1 MFQPSKFGNYY
12 LYERIAVGGMAE
24 IYKAKM
30 YGVDG
35 FEKNMVV
42 KQILPQ
48 YARNKE
54 FIQMFIDEAKIC
66 VTLSHGNI
74 VPVYELGQID
84 GIYFISMEHV
94 DGKNLGELLDAS
106 IEDDKPLA
114 VPHALFIASE
124 ILAGLDYA
132 HRKTNNKGELQ
143 GIVHRD
149 VSPQNILVSFEGEVK
164 IVDFGIASAAT
175 KVHATEA
182 GVIKG
187 KFGYMSPEQAL
198 GKEVDARSDVF
209 TAGILLYEMITLERL
224 FAGGTEVN
232 TLERVKRADVP
243 TPSRT
248 NPNLPPQLDGIVFK
262 ALARKQSDRYHSAGE
277 MRLALSRFLYQ
288 LPEEASSKTLSMY
301 IKDLYAEELL
311 KRREQPEVVVPLD
324 ESVPKTQPPGTH
336 DMPPPPVGPVPQA
349 RAGLDAL
356 FGSGGEP
363 IVMPQQGLPA
373 GEPINPVFTE
383 EIADDF
389 SYVKAGRKMKWIVIG
404 CIILLLV
411 VAMLFLRKPLATF
424 FSTFSEAMDKSAEK
438 LAQKDLGTLY
448 VRSRPSGAAVY
459 FGNRRVGQTNMRIG
473 SIDPS
478 HEYELVLTLE
488 GYSPWSRSI
497 MPSDWK
503 QSDKMEIQVYK
514 DWTTD
519 RIR

>member
-1 MFQPSKFGNYY
+1 MFQPSKFGKYY

-48 YARNKE
+48 YARHKE

-94 DGKNLGELLDAS
+94 DGKNMGELLDAG
-106 IEDDKPLA
+106 IEDEKPLS

-132 HRKTNNKGELQ
+132 HRKINDKGEPQ

-149 VSPQNILVSFEGEVK
+149 VSPQNILISFEGEVK
-164 IVDFGIASAAT
+164 IVDFGIARASS
-175 KVHATEA
+175 KMHATEA

-209 TAGILLYEMITLERL
+209 AAGILLYEMMTLERL

-262 ALARKQSDRYHSAGE
+262 ALARKQSDRYQSAGE
-277 MRLALSRFLYQ
+277 MQLALSRFLYQ
-288 LPEEASSKTLSMY
+288 LPEEASSKTISAY
-301 IKDLYAEELL
+301 VKDLYAEELR
-311 KRREQPEVVVPLD
+311 KRREQPEVVMPPE
-324 ESVPKTQPPGTH
+324 ESVPKAQPPGTH
-336 DMPPPPVGPVPQA
+336 DMPPPPVGP
-349 RAGLDAL
+349 DAL

-363 IVMPQQGLPA
+363 ISAPQQGLPA
-373 GEPINPVFTE
+373 GEPVQPVFTG
-383 EIADDF
+383 EIEDDF
-389 SYVKAGRKMKWIVIG
+389 SYVKASRKMKWIVIG
-404 CIILLLV
+404 CIILALA
-411 VAMLFLRKPLATF
+411 VAVLFLRKPLATF

-459 FGNRRVGQTNMRIG
+459 FDNRRVGQSNMRIG

-478 HEYELVLTLE
+478 QEYELVLTLE
-488 GYSPWSRSI
+488 GYPPWSRTI

>member
-1 MFQPSKFGNYY
+1 MFQPSKFGKYY

-48 YARNKE
+48 YAKHKE

-94 DGKNLGELLDAS
+94 DGKNLGELLDSS
-106 IEDDKPLA
+106 IEEEKPLA

-132 HRKTNNKGELQ
+132 HRKSNDKGEPQ

-149 VSPQNILVSFEGEVK
+149 VSPQNILISFEGEVK
-164 IVDFGIASAAT
+164 IVDFGIARAAT
-175 KVHATEA
+175 KMHATEA

-198 GKEVDARSDVF
+198 GQEVDARSDVF
-209 TAGILLYEMITLERL
+209 TAGILLYEMLTLERL

-262 ALARKQSDRYHSAGE
+262 ALARKQSDRYQSAGE

-288 LPEEASSKTLSMY
+288 LPEEASSKTLSVY
-301 IKDLYAEELL
+301 LKDLYAQELK
-311 KRREQPEVVVPLD
+311 KRQEQPEVVLPPED
-324 ESVPKTQPPGTH
+324 SVPKAQPPGTH
-336 DMPPPPVGPVPQA
+336 DMPPPPVGP
-349 RAGLDAL
+349 DAL
-356 FGSGGEP
+356 FGEGGEP
-363 IVMPQQGLPA
+363 VAAPQGIPA
-373 GEPINPVFTE
+373 GEPVRPVFTE
-383 EIADDF
+383 EIEDDF

-404 CIILLLV
+404 GIIVVLLV
-411 VAMLFLRKPLATF
+411 AGIFLRKPLATF

-459 FGNRRVGQTNMRIG
+459 FDNRRVGQTNMRIG
-473 SIDPS
+473 SIDPA

-488 GYSPWSRSI
+488 GYPPWSRTI

-503 QSDKMEIQVYK
+503 QSGKMEIQVYK

>member
-1 MFQPSKFGNYY
+1 MFQPSKFGKYY

-48 YARNKE
+48 YAKHKE

-94 DGKNLGELLDAS
+94 DGKNLGELLDAG
-106 IEDDKPLA
+106 IEEEKPLS
-114 VPHALFIASE
+114 VPHALFVASE
-124 ILAGLDYA
+124 ILGGLDYA
-132 HRKTNNKGELQ
+132 HRKTNDKGEPQ

-149 VSPQNILVSFEGEVK
+149 VSPQNVLISFEGDVK
-164 IVDFGIASAAT
+164 IVDFGIARAAT
-175 KVHATEA
+175 KMHATEA

-209 TAGILLYEMITLERL
+209 AAGILLYEMLTLERL

-262 ALARKQSDRYHSAGE
+262 ALARKQSDRFQSAGE
-277 MRLALSRFLYQ
+277 MQLAISRFLYQ
-288 LPEEASSKTLSMY
+288 LPEEASSKTLSIYM
-301 IKDLYAEELL
+301 KDLYEQEIL
-311 KRREQPEVVVPLD
+311 KRQEQPEVVLPPED
-324 ESVPKTQPPGTH
+324 SVPTAQPPGTH
-336 DMPPPPVGPVPQA
+336 DLPPPPVGP
-349 RAGLDAL
+349 DAL
-356 FGSGGEP
+356 FGESGEP
-363 IVMPQQGLPA
+363 VSVPQQGIPV
-373 GEPINPVFTE
+373 GEPVRPVFTE
-383 EIADDF
+383 EFEDDF
-389 SYVKAGRKMKWIVIG
+389 SYVGAGRKMKWIVIG
-404 CIILLLV
+404 CIVLALV
-411 VAMLFLRKPLATF
+411 VAGFFLRKPLATF

-459 FGNRRVGQTNMRIG
+459 FDNRRVGQTNMRIG

-488 GYSPWSRSI
+488 GYPPWSRTI
-497 MPSDWK
+497 TTSDWK

>member
-1 MFQPSKFGNYY
+1 MFQPSKFGKYY

-48 YARNKE
+48 YAKHKE

-94 DGKNLGELLDAS
+94 DGKNLGELLDS
-106 IEDDKPLA
+106 GIEEEKPLS

-132 HRKTNNKGELQ
+132 HRKTNDQGEPQ
-143 GIVHRD
+143 AIVHRD
-149 VSPQNILVSFEGEVK
+149 VSPQNILISFEGEVK
-164 IVDFGIASAAT
+164 IVDFGIARAAT
-175 KVHATEA
+175 KMHATEA

-209 TAGILLYEMITLERL
+209 AAGILLYEMLTLERL

-262 ALARKQSDRYHSAGE
+262 ALARKQSDRYQSAGE

-288 LPEEASSKTLSMY
+288 LPEEASSKTVSIYL
-301 IKDLYAEELL
+301 KDLYAAELE
-311 KRREQPEVVVPLD
+311 KRKEQPEIVMPPED
-324 ESVPKTQPPGTH
+324 SVPKAQPPGTR
-336 DMPPPPVGPVPQA
+336 DMPPPPVAPAGP
-349 RAGLDAL
+349 DAL
-356 FGSGGEP
+356 FGEGGEP
-363 IVMPQQGLPA
+363 VAAPQGLPA
-373 GEPINPVFTE
+373 GEPVRPVFTDE
-383 EIADDF
+383 LEDDF

-404 CIILLLV
+404 CIVLALV
-411 VAMLFLRKPLATF
+411 VAGIFLRKPLATF

-488 GYSPWSRSI
+488 GYPPWSRTI
-497 MPSDWK
+497 TPADWK